1 MQPRVLSLIAILLC
15 APMIELP
22 PLIGIFVHIGIL
34 HTFVKT
40 SKSETDCMY
49 VFLSLVKPSII
60 LGIIISVGISIYIV
74 LIGPLPQ
81 HHFLSYFVLV
91 VCQFTIANYGSIL
104 LWVYLNRKKFEHAES
119 DVKRPKLGIGS

>member
-40 SKSETDCMY
+40 SKSETDCMH
-49 VFLSLVKPSII
+49 VFLSLLKPSII
-60 LGIIISVGISIYIV
+60 FGVSIPIGISIYIV
-74 LIGPLPQ
+74 LSRPLPR
-81 HHFLSYFVLV
+81 HHFLNYLV
-91 VCQFTIANYGSIL
+91 AVICQFIIANYGNIL